1 MNFTKIFREIDFT
14 ENYISF
20 LGGRDRDH
28 RDRDLCT
35 SEFVYQ
41 NQKPIPGPELPFK
54 ISSHGM
60 IQYSKNA
67 VIIIGGRQN
76 FGIGG
81 TVSRRTWIM
90 DPTNEFEL
98 KSGN

>member
-1 MNFTKIFREIDFT
+1 MV
-14 ENYISF
+14 
-20 LGGRDRDH
+20 LGGRDRDNRH
-28 RDRDLCT
+28 RDLST
-35 SEFVYQ
+35 TEFVKP
-41 NQKPIPGPELPFK
+41 NQGPILGPELPFK

-76 FGIGG
+76 G

>member
-1 MNFTKIFREIDFT
+1 
-14 ENYISF
+14 
-20 LGGRDRDH
+20 
-28 RDRDLCT
+28 
-35 SEFVYQ
+35 
-41 NQKPIPGPELPFK
+41 
-54 ISSHGM
+54 M

-76 FGIGG
+76 FGMGMGG
-81 TVSRRTWIM
+81 NVSRRTWIM

>member
-1 MNFTKIFREIDFT
+1 
-14 ENYISF
+14 
-20 LGGRDRDH
+20 
-28 RDRDLCT
+28 
-35 SEFVYQ
+35 
-41 NQKPIPGPELPFK
+41 
-54 ISSHGM
+54 M

-76 FGIGG
+76 FGMGMGG

-98 KSGN
+98 KSGNWIEFSPQDSTTTFSEKKTHI